1 MPTYRYNCG
10 KSVDIG
16 FNDAD
21 PCRAILT
28 DHVYT
33 ILLIGEGSVTLR
45 VDGKKLKGLAPCLVP
60 LKENQLV
67 EFVSSRRLSAQ
78 RLYFDVAFLYR
89 SISFQDI
96 HSGHYRKMTETMDL
110 VPLDAFVAPSRSGSL
125 PLSHHEHQRACHFF
139 AGFQSAILNQSYP
152 RWPCLARQYLN
163 GLLEFLHQLYIHVGD
178 LNTMLDAQTPRMW
191 ISVVLKKIHT
201 RYADPISLK
210 ILAQEMGINKDTM
223 SKKFKDAVGCSVGEY
238 ILDYRI
244 RNVCHSLVNTD
255 ESIRKVADTCGF
267 SSEAY
272 FYRQFKKKKQ
282 TTPALYRKH
291 EIERRRAAFLSLD
304 K

>member
-45 VDGKKLKGLAPCLVP
+45 VDGQKLKGLAPCLVP

-163 GLLEFLHQLYIHVGD
+163 GAAGISPSALHPCRRSEYD
-178 LNTMLDAQTPRMW
+178 
-191 ISVVLKKIHT
+191 
-201 RYADPISLK
+201 
-210 ILAQEMGINKDTM
+210 
-223 SKKFKDAVGCSVGEY
+223 VGCSNPADVDIGSTQK
-238 ILDYRI
+238 
-244 RNVCHSLVNTD
+244 NPHSVCRPNLPENSGPGNGH
-255 ESIRKVADTCGF
+255 
-267 SSEAY
+267 
-272 FYRQFKKKKQ
+272 Q
-282 TTPALYRKH
+282 
-291 EIERRRAAFLSLD
+291 
-304 K
+304 